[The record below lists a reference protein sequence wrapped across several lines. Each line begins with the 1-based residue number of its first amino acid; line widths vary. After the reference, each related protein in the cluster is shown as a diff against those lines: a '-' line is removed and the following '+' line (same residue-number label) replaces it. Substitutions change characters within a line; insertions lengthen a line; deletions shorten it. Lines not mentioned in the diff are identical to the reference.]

1 MKSTEFFFKYILKIE
16 INVDYNIYLL
26 VLLLLLLLLLPT
38 KAIDLYTQ
46 NILC

>member
-16 INVDYNIYLL
+16 INIDYNIYLL
-26 VLLLLLLLLLPT
+26 VLLLLLLLLPT

>member
-26 VLLLLLLLLLPT
+26 VLLLLLLLLPT

>member
-1 MKSTEFFFKYILKIE
+1 MKSTEFFFKYILIE
-16 INVDYNIYLL
+16 INIDYNICLL
-26 VLLLLLLLLLPT
+26 LLLLLLLLLPT